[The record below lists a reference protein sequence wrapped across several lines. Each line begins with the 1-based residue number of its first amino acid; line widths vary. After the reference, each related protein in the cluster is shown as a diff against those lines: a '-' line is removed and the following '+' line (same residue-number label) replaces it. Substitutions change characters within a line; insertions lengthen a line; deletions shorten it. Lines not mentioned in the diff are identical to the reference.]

1 MSPSPSPGTP
11 APAGAGLLAA
21 RGLAKRYATR
31 AGSDVLALSG
41 VDIDIAPDE
50 FVTLVGPSGCGK
62 STLLKL
68 FGGLIQPS
76 EGMLSFDGRPLE
88 RPSRSIGMVF
98 QRPVLLPWRSVLGN
112 ILFPVEMLGWR
123 LGDYLEEAK
132 RLIALVGLAGF
143 ERARPDELSG
153 GMQQRVSICRALV
166 YDPKILLMD
175 EPFAALDAM
184 TREEF
189 GVELLDIWTKRRKTI
204 VFVTHSIPEAV
215 LLADRVVVMT
225 PRPGRI
231 VREIAVRLPRPRSLA
246 MEFTPEFKEHVETIR
261 ALIHGGL
268 GGRP

>member
-1 MSPSPSPGTP
+1 V
-11 APAGAGLLAA
+11 A
-21 RGLAKRYATR
+21 RQLSKRYGTR
-31 AGSDVLALSG
+31 AGPDMLALSG
-41 VDIDIAPDE
+41 VDIEVAHDE

-68 FGGLIQPS
+68 FGGVIRPS
-76 EGMLSFDGRPLE
+76 EGVLSFDGRPLE
-88 RPSRSIGMVF
+88 QPSRNIGMVF

-112 ILFPVEMLGWR
+112 ILFPVEMLGYR
-123 LGDYLEEAK
+123 VADYRDEAK
-132 RLIALVGLAGF
+132 RLIELVGLAGF

-184 TREEF
+184 TREEL
-189 GVELLDIWTKRRKTI
+189 GVELLDIWTKRKKTI

-231 VREIAVRLPRPRSLA
+231 VREITVRLPRPRSLA

-261 ALIHGGL
+261 ALIYAGPR
-268 GGRP
+268 GRS